1 MANSSF
7 AAQAVAEG
15 PQTLAPP
22 SFNGM
27 GWLVVTNL
35 AVMTI
40 ATLIGFM
47 VIVKLVGD
55 WVKHRRQDVWRSP
68 ACIYRLL
75 GILFAF
81 GITLRCGAE
90 AVCLWGW
97 NPHDPV
103 ATGVYLTA
111 KRMIDP
117 IAVGCGI
124 SALITYILS
133 EPGMIEQQRKEPF
146 PVNMWLAWPMVKRM
160 LRLGL
165 LTFVAAI
172 GVVSTR

>member
-1 MANSSF
+1 MSNSSF
-7 AAQAVAEG
+7 ASQAVADG

-27 GWLVVTNL
+27 GWLVVINL

-40 ATLIGFM
+40 ATLVGIM

-55 WVKHRRQDVWRSP
+55 WVRHRRQDVWLSP
-68 ACIYRLL
+68 ASIYRML
-75 GILFAF
+75 GILFAT
-81 GITLRCGAE
+81 GITIRCGAE
-90 AVCLWGW
+90 AVNLWGW

-103 ATGVYLTA
+103 ATGFYLTA
-111 KRMIDP
+111 KRMFDP
-117 IAVGCGI
+117 IAVVCGI
-124 SALITYILS
+124 TGLMVYILS
-133 EPGMIEQQRKEPF
+133 EPGMIEQQRKILF
-146 PVNMWLAWPMVKRM
+146 PVDMWLAWPMVKRM

-165 LTFVAAI
+165 LTLIAAI